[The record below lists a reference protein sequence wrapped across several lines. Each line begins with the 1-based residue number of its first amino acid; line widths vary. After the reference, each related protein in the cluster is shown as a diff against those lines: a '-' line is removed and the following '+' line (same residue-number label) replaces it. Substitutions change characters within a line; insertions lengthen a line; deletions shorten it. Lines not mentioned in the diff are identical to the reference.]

1 MYLKVLSWG
10 YFGVGGME
18 VFPKLGIGGH
28 VMLLPALLLLGMAV
42 VIHGLMAASLCVINK
57 HSQES

>member
-1 MYLKVLSWG
+1 
-10 YFGVGGME
+10 ME
-18 VFPKLGIGGH
+18 GFPELGIRGH
-28 VMLLPALLLLGMAV
+28 GMLLPALLFLGMAV